1 MFQFPVTEFR
11 TLDTGNWQLVTRPA
25 IALTGQ
31 RLALESSHLNPQPKY
46 RTGLGFDAHE
56 LVAGR
61 RLMLGGVHI
70 TSKRGLSGHSDA
82 DVLLHALTDALLG
95 ALALPDIGALFPD
108 TDTRWKDAPSEL
120 MLRGAYT
127 RVRIEGFQL
136 ANADCVL
143 VCDQP
148 KLAPHALAIRT
159 SIAGM
164 LDVPVDRIGLQAKT
178 TEGTQL
184 ALKRKS
190 IAAMAIVL
198 VTRQD
203 SSRSPKS
210 KVRSPGAKDLRVR

>member
-1 MFQFPVTEFR
+1 V
-11 TLDTGNWQLVTRPA
+11 A
-25 IALTGQ
+25 ALLQSG
-31 RLALESSHLNPQPKY
+31 HLNPHPKY

-70 TSKRGLSGHSDA
+70 PSKLGLAGHSDA

-108 TDTRWKDAPSEL
+108 TDAKWKDAASEL
-120 MLRGAYT
+120 MLKGTYQ
-127 RVRIEGFQL
+127 RVRAKGFRL
-136 ANADCVL
+136 VNADCVL

-148 KLAPHALAIRT
+148 KLVPHSVAIRA
-159 SIAGM
+159 SIARM
-164 LDVPVDRIGLQAKT
+164 LGVPVDRIGLQAKT
-178 TEGTQL
+178 TEGTRL

-198 VTRQD
+198 VEGDCPCMGTV
-203 SSRSPKS
+203 PKA
-210 KVRSPGAKDLRVR
+210 AKPR